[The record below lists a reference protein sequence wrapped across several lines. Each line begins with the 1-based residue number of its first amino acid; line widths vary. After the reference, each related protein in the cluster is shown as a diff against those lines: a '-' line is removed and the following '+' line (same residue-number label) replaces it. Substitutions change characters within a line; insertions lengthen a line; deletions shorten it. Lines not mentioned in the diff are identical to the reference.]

1 MERDIVEKKRN
12 GERDIV
18 KKSKK
23 EKLIKREGKSKKEW
37 KRERAKYWIKKV
49 YVF

>member
-1 MERDIVEKKRN
+1 MERERHSSKREEMERDIIEKKRN

-23 EKLIKREGKSKKEW
+23 EKLIKREGKSKKE
-37 KRERAKYWIKKV
+37 
-49 YVF
+49 